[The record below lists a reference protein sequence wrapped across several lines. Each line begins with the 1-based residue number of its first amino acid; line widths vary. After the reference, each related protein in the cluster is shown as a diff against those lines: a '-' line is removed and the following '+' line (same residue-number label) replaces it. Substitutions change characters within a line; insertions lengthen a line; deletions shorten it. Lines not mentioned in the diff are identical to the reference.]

1 MTSTRIDF
9 AGARINRNN
18 PIQFR
23 FNAELL
29 NGFEGDTLASAL
41 LANNQLLLGR
51 SLRYHRPRGIV
62 TCGIQEPSE
71 LVQLAAASNNP
82 PLAKTP
88 EIEIYEGL
96 SAKSS
101 RHFSGVIAH
110 FSGARQWLE
119 SRLPVGFQHTP
130 LTWLEKALKSYEKWT
145 HTTAQL
151 GKQPLGTDSDRYVHQ
166 YIHCE
171 VLIVGA
177 GIAGLMVARSFVN
190 SGARVL
196 LCELSPHLGGNAHR
210 HIGTI
215 DGKRASVWVK
225 ETEALLATDP
235 NIQVLRRTTALG
247 QNAQGFFTLRES
259 LSDHLPIA
267 NRTGFRARIWKVVT
281 KQTLL
286 ATGAHER
293 PLVFDNNDLP
303 GVMLSSA
310 MADYAALYGVRVGKK
325 IVIATNND
333 TAYQDALI
341 LNKAGAEVTVLD
353 TRTGTVFSG
362 SAIQLAVQAGVEV
375 FQGITPVTAQ
385 GEQQVSGLLVMTS
398 TGALQTIACDAIGMA
413 GGWNP
418 IVHLHAQA
426 GGKIAWNKS
435 SVAFKP
441 AAQTDQQACIGAC
454 NGTWS
459 LAKTLLEAQAAAQS
473 AATAIGL
480 SLTPTRLLLINDP
493 VQHLPHDFWIAKLPT
508 TPLTKRTTA
517 FVDLQNDIS
526 VADIALSVQEDSG
539 SIEHTQRHTTIDFA
553 ANPCKFGDINAVA
566 LAALALNKSIDE
578 VDIACTNNRLASAIA
593 TSASIDSEES
603 LEPVRTTCAY
613 QSHKA
618 AGAVFEDIGQWRC
631 ARYFP
636 EEGETMEQAI
646 AREIAA
652 VRHGLA
658 IMDASSLG
666 TIEINGPDAD
676 KLLRHLYTNAWPAL
690 PIGHCCY
697 GAIRDEAGLVLDDG
711 IIARLGDHQYWV
723 TTTTGNAD
731 RVMTWMT
738 HHLTSTSPTL
748 QVYLTMLT
756 DHCSTFVLVGK
767 NSRAVLD
774 RVGEQIDTSDTA
786 FPLMSWR
793 EGHVCGV
800 PARIVRVSVAGEL
813 AYEINVVSDLGASVW
828 LGLIDAGQ
836 LFEITPY
843 GTETLRALRTDKS
856 TALMTQN
863 SMVSFDTKGEQ

>member
-259 LSDHLPIA
+259 L
-267 NRTGFRARIWKVVT
+267 
-281 KQTLL
+281 
-286 ATGAHER
+286 
-293 PLVFDNNDLP
+293 
-303 GVMLSSA
+303 
-310 MADYAALYGVRVGKK
+310 
-325 IVIATNND
+325 
-333 TAYQDALI
+333 
-341 LNKAGAEVTVLD
+341 
-353 TRTGTVFSG
+353 
-362 SAIQLAVQAGVEV
+362 
-375 FQGITPVTAQ
+375 
-385 GEQQVSGLLVMTS
+385 
-398 TGALQTIACDAIGMA
+398 
-413 GGWNP
+413 
-418 IVHLHAQA
+418 
-426 GGKIAWNKS
+426 
-435 SVAFKP
+435 
-441 AAQTDQQACIGAC
+441 
-454 NGTWS
+454 
-459 LAKTLLEAQAAAQS
+459 
-473 AATAIGL
+473 
-480 SLTPTRLLLINDP
+480 
-493 VQHLPHDFWIAKLPT
+493 
-508 TPLTKRTTA
+508 
-517 FVDLQNDIS
+517 
-526 VADIALSVQEDSG
+526 
-539 SIEHTQRHTTIDFA
+539 
-553 ANPCKFGDINAVA
+553 
-566 LAALALNKSIDE
+566 
-578 VDIACTNNRLASAIA
+578 
-593 TSASIDSEES
+593 
-603 LEPVRTTCAY
+603 
-613 QSHKA
+613 
-618 AGAVFEDIGQWRC
+618 
-631 ARYFP
+631 
-636 EEGETMEQAI
+636 
-646 AREIAA
+646 
-652 VRHGLA
+652 
-658 IMDASSLG
+658 
-666 TIEINGPDAD
+666 
-676 KLLRHLYTNAWPAL
+676 
-690 PIGHCCY
+690 
-697 GAIRDEAGLVLDDG
+697 
-711 IIARLGDHQYWV
+711 
-723 TTTTGNAD
+723 
-731 RVMTWMT
+731 
-738 HHLTSTSPTL
+738 
-748 QVYLTMLT
+748 
-756 DHCSTFVLVGK
+756 
-767 NSRAVLD
+767 
-774 RVGEQIDTSDTA
+774 
-786 FPLMSWR
+786 
-793 EGHVCGV
+793 
-800 PARIVRVSVAGEL
+800 
-813 AYEINVVSDLGASVW
+813 
-828 LGLIDAGQ
+828 
-836 LFEITPY
+836 
-843 GTETLRALRTDKS
+843 
-856 TALMTQN
+856 
-863 SMVSFDTKGEQ
+863 